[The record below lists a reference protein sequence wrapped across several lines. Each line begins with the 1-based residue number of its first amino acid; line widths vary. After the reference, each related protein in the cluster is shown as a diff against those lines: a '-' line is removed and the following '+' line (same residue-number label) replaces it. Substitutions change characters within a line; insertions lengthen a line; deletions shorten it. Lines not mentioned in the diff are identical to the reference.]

1 MKNKK
6 NKKVQVYRT
15 KLIVYKKKVT
25 NTKIETKMLT
35 NLK

>member
-15 KLIVYKKKVT
+15 KLIVYKKSNKYK
-25 NTKIETKMLT
+25 NRNK
-35 NLK
+35 NAN